1 MTLLLFHVA
10 SSTHALTRLPFQIHR
25 QVQRAPPARKRG
37 REPHHSLV
45 GQCPRQ
51 RRVSRLPCVLL
62 PIKPFRLSSD
72 PPQLPAS
79 GAERLRES
87 SPGAQD
93 RCGLLRQRFLLHALP
108 EVLPGCVRLRASGCM
123 MLRVAGTATTTSA
136 GASCSPRTSAL
147 HFSCPSSPAAAPS
160 PSRSTPVTPCP

>member
-1 MTLLLFHVA
+1 MHQASVMALLLSAVA
-10 SSTHALTRLPFQIHR
+10 SSTHALTLLLLQIHR
-25 QVQRAPPARKRG
+25 QVQRASPARKRG
-37 REPHHSLV
+37 REPHSSVV

-51 RRVSRLPCVLL
+51 RRVSRLPFCTCARAAS
-62 PIKPFRLSSD
+62 RLTA

-79 GAERLRES
+79 GAKRLRES

-123 MLRVAGTATTTSA
+123 MLRVAGTVTTTSA

-147 HFSCPSSPAAAPS
+147 PFSCPSSPAAAPS
-160 PSRSTPVTPCP
+160 PSRSTP